1 MDDKQNQYYSLVD
14 RGDTENL
21 INLVESMSN
30 RNFNS
35 IFPTLCNN
43 GYLSDQVFESI
54 LDNRATNRP
63 RIASILIQNSPLPEN
78 IMEMVENSNYLQNG
92 HKKQIRRVQN
102 GISSRLISEYE
113 IADIKQN
120 ISRIESNLINHAI
133 DNDSVP
139 SVRETVI
146 NYLTNNAEVNDI
158 SYINKFNLQLAQ
170 TELGDAQNTLN
181 QLRTYALGLQNPD
194 KSLEIQRFCDIHDI
208 YISLLQ
214 DTVYDNTLLVENQE
228 FLREA
233 ALDFSSMYWEK
244 HKHSTISN
252 RSYLLNT
259 PTLR

>member
-1 MDDKQNQYYSLVD
+1 M
-14 RGDTENL
+14 
-21 INLVESMSN
+21 
-30 RNFNS
+30 
-35 IFPTLCNN
+35 
-43 GYLSDQVFESI
+43 
-54 LDNRATNRP
+54 
-63 RIASILIQNSPLPEN
+63 
-78 IMEMVENSNYLQNG
+78 
-92 HKKQIRRVQN
+92 
-102 GISSRLISEYE
+102 
-113 IADIKQN
+113 
-120 ISRIESNLINHAI
+120 
-133 DNDSVP
+133 P

-233 ALDFSSMYWEK
+233 ALDFSSMYSGKAQTLYELATDSVFIEYTPLPYDEFLPK
-244 HKHSTISN
+244 SMIIDN
-252 RSYLLNT
+252 EQEEDIFMAELNIYPNYT
-259 PTLR
+259 R